1 MSIYTNFGRFVHIL
15 ALILALVLTLGAMMI
30 GCEQQTPTEQPGE
43 DTPNDQPGED
53 NPPSVEPDVP
63 KIDLVDEN
71 NKFRYRIIRGENA
84 GKTVTRMAAVTHTAL
99 ESVLDRKDVEIG
111 TDEDAAVE
119 CEILIGNTKRPQSEQ
134 VLSELQEYQYTIRV
148 MDEGKTIVILGSTD
162 TYTLMAVTAFLRD
175 YAGYDNLTG
184 AFDMKEN
191 ISIPLELNEIMTLDD
206 ANGYSNSPVI
216 VQTKYETE
224 DTVVADI
231 VAGRANYS
239 VDPSGSIDSTD
250 GIQKALNDCAAR
262 GGGTV
267 FLPAGNYLIT
277 GQIKIPP
284 YTVLRGDWQNPELG
298 TEYGTVIYAKV
309 SSKDEMTNGTF
320 LLGAS
325 GGAYGLTVYYPEQ
338 SLESVKKYPFT
349 FYFNPPKNG
358 NLWHAPT
365 VKNCTIINGYRGAGA
380 TCMSEAGHEQMTIEN
395 LYGTFLDIG
404 VAIGSSSDVGN
415 CTNIT
420 ILPKYWSEFLAARGL
435 KSMTVE
441 EIGKYTKE
449 HTVGMRLSDVE
460 WTEYI
465 HVTITDCK
473 VGVDIVHADRIGFAG
488 SFYDTVI
495 MNCGVAV
502 KAEELDKRWGAQF
515 SNCYLQGT
523 EYAMINTSQGII
535 KTAGTTMVGGLMG
548 EILVDKDSLAD
559 YMIDTGVR
567 YPTPNAILYVADV
580 DKTGKT
586 DVSAAIQALLDEAGK
601 TGGIVYLPG
610 GTYLIDQ
617 PLTVPEGVELR
628 GTSPVANRE
637 ESSGAQG
644 TRIMTHYGVGGS
656 EDDTAFITLKKNA
669 GVNGI
674 RFIYTSNHSGI
685 RDTAYCIRGTGKGV
699 YVVNSCIILAGRG
712 IDFADCDNHLIKK
725 VTSYCFINDIRVGGL
740 NGTVTGFLHN
750 ATVCDR
756 VSYAPESGELGG
768 TMLNPN
774 YSNRNEVA
782 RDYNTSI
789 WVVDAEG
796 QKIWNAFSY
805 GVAHF
810 IKAEQSTGTL
820 AVNIGTDNINNKTA
834 QMVVV
839 GGDFTAI
846 NVLRYNGHSFDV
858 EDGAKVTIY
867 TRLAIGDKTEDTV
880 KIKY

>member
-1 MSIYTNFGRFVHIL
+1 MSSYSYLKCFTRIL
-15 ALILALVLTLGAMMI
+15 AVLLVLLMVGISVVA
-30 GCEQQTPTEQPGE
+30 CQKEPPL
-43 DTPNDQPGED
+43 DQPGDTPGEED
-53 NPPSVEPDVP
+53 STPSEPSEPEPDVP
-63 KIDLVDEN
+63 KFQLVDEN
-71 NKFRYRIIRGENA
+71 NVFLYTIVRGERA
-84 GKTVTRMAAVTHTAL
+84 GKTVTQMAAISHTVI
-99 ESVLDRKDVEIG
+99 EQVLGRKDVEIR
-111 TDEDAAVE
+111 TDEDPSFE
-119 CEILIGNTKRPQSEQ
+119 YEILIGKTNRPQTEQ
-134 VLSELQEYQYTIRV
+134 VLSELGDYQYAIRV
-148 MDEGKTIVILGSTD
+148 MDEGKTIVIVGSTD
-162 TYTLMAVTAFLRD
+162 TYTLMAIDVFLKD
-175 YAGYDNLTG
+175 YVGYDNLTG
-184 AFDMKEN
+184 DFDMKEN
-191 ISIPLELNEIMTLDD
+191 ISIPLELNRVVTLDD
-206 ANGYSNSPVI
+206 ANGCSDVPTL

-231 VAGRANYS
+231 VAGRGNYG
-239 VDPSGSIDSTD
+239 VDPSGAIDSTE
-250 GIQKALNDCAAR
+250 GIQLALNDCAAR

-267 FLPAGNYLIT
+267 FLPAGNYLIS

-309 SSKDEMTNGTF
+309 SAKDEMTNGTF

-325 GGAYGLTVYYPEQ
+325 GGVYGLTVYYPEQ
-338 SLESVKKYPFT
+338 SLEKVKKYPFT
-349 FYFNPPKNG
+349 FYFNPPANG

-365 VKNCTIINGYRGAGA
+365 VKNCTVINGYRGAGA

-420 ILPKYWSEFLAARGL
+420 ILPKYWSEFHAARGMAPVDTEAV
-435 KSMTVE
+435 KT
-441 EIGKYTKE
+441 YTRE
-449 HTVGMRLSDVE
+449 HTTGMRLTDVE

-473 VGVDIVHADRIGFAG
+473 VGVDIVHAERIGFAG

-495 MNCGVAV
+495 MDCGIAV

-523 EYAMINTSQGII
+523 EYAMVNTSQGII

-548 EILVDKDSLAD
+548 EILVDRDSLAD
-559 YMIDTGVR
+559 YVIDTGVR
-567 YPTPNAILYVADV
+567 YPVPNGVLYVADV
-580 DKTGKT
+580 DKSGKT
-586 DVSAAIQALLDEAGK
+586 DVSEAIQALLDEAGK

-610 GTYLIDQ
+610 GIYLIDQ

-637 ESSGAQG
+637 ESSNASG

-669 GVNGI
+669 GVNGVRI
-674 RFIYTSNHSGI
+674 IYTSNHSAI
-685 RDTAYCIRGTGKGV
+685 RETAYAIRGTGKGV

-712 IDFADCDNHLIKK
+712 IDFSDCDNHLIKK

-756 VSYAPESGELGG
+756 VSYVPESGELGG
-768 TMLNPN
+768 AMLNPN

-810 IKAEQSTGTL
+810 IKAEDSVGTL
-820 AVNIGTDNINNKTA
+820 AVNIGTDNINNQTA

-846 NVLRYNGHSFDV
+846 NVLRYNGHSFDA

-880 KIKY
+880 KIK

>member
-1 MSIYTNFGRFVHIL
+1 MSTHTYFGRFIRIL
-15 ALILALVLTLGAMMI
+15 ALLLAFLMTLGLVVS
-30 GCEQQTPTEQPGE
+30 CKEEPPVQQPE
-43 DTPNDQPGED
+43 DTPGQDDPI
-53 NPPSVEPDVP
+53 PPEPDVP
-63 KIDLVDEN
+63 KIQLVDEE
-71 NKFRYRIIRGENA
+71 KGFLYTIVRGERA
-84 GKTVTRMAAVTHTAL
+84 SKSITRMAAITHTAL
-99 ESVLDRKDVEIG
+99 EDVLGRKDVEIS
-111 TDEDAAVE
+111 TDEE
-119 CEILIGNTKRPQSEQ
+119 PSFGYEILIGNTSRPQTEQ
-134 VLSELQEYQYTIRV
+134 VLSELGEYQYAIRV
-148 MDEGKTIVILGSTD
+148 MDEGKTIVIVGSND
-162 TYTLMAVTAFLRD
+162 TYTLMAVNVFLKD
-175 YAGYDNLTG
+175 YVGYDNLTG
-184 AFDMKEN
+184 EFDMKEN
-191 ISIPLELNEIMTLDD
+191 VSIPLELNEIVTLDD
-206 ANGYSNSPVI
+206 ANGYSDVPVI

-231 VAGRANYS
+231 VAGRANYG
-239 VDPSGSIDSTD
+239 VDPSGAIDSTE

-277 GQIKIPP
+277 GQIKIPS
-284 YTVLRGDWQNPELG
+284 YTVLRGDWQNPDLG
-298 TEYGTVIYAKV
+298 TEYGTVIYANV
-309 SSKDEMTNGTF
+309 PSKDDMTNGTF

-325 GGAYGLTVYYPEQ
+325 GGAYGLTVYYPQQ
-338 SLESVKKYPFT
+338 SLEDVKKYPFT
-349 FYFNPPKNG
+349 FYFQPNLSGNG
-358 NLWHAPT
+358 WHAPT
-365 VKNCTIINGYRGAGA
+365 VKNCTVINGYRGAGA

-395 LYGTFLDIG
+395 LFGTFLDIG

-420 ILPKYWSEFLAARGL
+420 ILPKYWNEFHTARGM
-435 KSMTVE
+435 KTVDTE
-441 EIGKYTKE
+441 AVKAYTRE

-473 VGVDIVHADRIGFAG
+473 IGVHIVHAERIGFAG
-488 SFYDTVI
+488 SFFDTVI
-495 MNCGVAV
+495 MDCGVAV
-502 KAEELDKRWGAQF
+502 QAEELDKRWGAQF
-515 SNCYLQGT
+515 SGCYLQGN
-523 EYAMINTSQGII
+523 EYAMVNTSQGII
-535 KTAGTTMVGGLMG
+535 KTAGTTIVGGLSG
-548 EILVDKDSLAD
+548 DILVDTDPLTD
-559 YMIDTGVR
+559 YVIDTGVR
-567 YPTPNAILYVADV
+567 YPTPNGVLYVADV
-580 DKTGKT
+580 DKKGET
-586 DVSAAIQALLDEAGK
+586 DVSAQIQALLDEAGK

-610 GTYLIDQ
+610 GIYLIDQ

-637 ESSGAQG
+637 ESGYALG
-644 TRIMTHYGVGGS
+644 TRIVTHYGVGGS
-656 EDDTAFITLKKNA
+656 EDDTALITLKKNA

-685 RDTAYCIRGTGKGV
+685 RETSYCIRGTGKGV

-725 VTSYCFINDIRVGGL
+725 VTSFCFINDIRVGGL

-756 VSYAPESGELGG
+756 VSYVPESGELGG

-782 RDYNTSI
+782 RDYNTTMWI
-789 WVVDAEG
+789 VNAEG

-810 IKAEQSTGTL
+810 IKAEQSEGTL
-820 AVNIGTDNINNKTA
+820 AVNIGTDNIGSETA
-834 QMVVV
+834 QMVVI

-846 NVLRYNGHSFDV
+846 NVLRYNGHSFDA

-880 KIKY
+880 KIK